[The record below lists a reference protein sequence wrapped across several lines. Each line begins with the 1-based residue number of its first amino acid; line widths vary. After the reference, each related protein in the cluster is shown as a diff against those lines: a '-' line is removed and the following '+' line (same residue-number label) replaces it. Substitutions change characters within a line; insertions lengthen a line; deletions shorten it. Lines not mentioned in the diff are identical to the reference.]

1 MARRPAASQ
10 AACGRGAWQWLWS
23 GSDFRR
29 LRRSRLVLNLRFR
42 TDDMLPEGAASR
54 RSATAVER
62 LAGHLGRPDYRRPL
76 QIRHRPMG
84 VRARGGRSAQ
94 RSAHRTIPAFPR
106 PSMPRRLSGRP
117 ASAPRAPGRM
127 PSARQRSIAR
137 RPRLLTFGRP
147 DPTGLPLRATR
158 AARPTR
164 PADTR
169 PPLRQIERLCSRAR
183 ADLTRSA

>member
-62 LAGHLGRPDYRRPL
+62 LAVTLGDRTTGGLSRSGTGRWASEPVAVGARNVRPNGPYRLSRGPAC
-76 QIRHRPMG
+76 RGVSPG
-84 VRARGGRSAQ
+84 VRPPRHVPPGACHPPASGQSLGGHGCSPSAD
-94 RSAHRTIPAFPR
+94 RTLPAFPCA
-106 PSMPRRLSGRP
+106 PHVPPDPPGPRTRDRHCDRSSGI
-117 ASAPRAPGRM
+117 ARAPE
-127 PSARQRSIAR
+127 
-137 RPRLLTFGRP
+137 
-147 DPTGLPLRATR
+147 
-158 AARPTR
+158 
-164 PADTR
+164 
-169 PPLRQIERLCSRAR
+169 QI
-183 ADLTRSA
+183 